1 RKNHQ
6 ELSLNVLKNQLLA
19 FNLHNLVFEFQ
30 ADAAL
35 VESVGSSVASK
46 SLKTHKFRCFNIV
59 GCSTRSVWFH
69 K

>member
-1 RKNHQ
+1 M
-6 ELSLNVLKNQLLA
+6 
-19 FNLHNLVFEFQ
+19 VFEFQ

-35 VESVGSSVASK
+35 VESVGSSVVSK
-46 SLKTHKFRCFNIV
+46 SLKTHKPRCFNIV